1 MTTLENSPDPLPDQS
16 NTQPDIVYRIMES
29 NGEALTAIDSVVA
42 IATREIRIFDTRPST
57 LRERDFGRPSRIEAL
72 KTLLLKNRASRVRI
86 ALHEVT
92 AMESELPRLLL
103 LMQLHSS
110 QLQIHR
116 TVGQAREAHDVMLIA
131 DDAHS
136 WRKPYFEHPR
146 SVLTLDD
153 PAAAKP
159 FIDRFE
165 EIWDST
171 ELVSVG
177 GATGL

>member
-1 MTTLENSPDPLPDQS
+1 MTTLENSPDPLTDQS

-29 NGEALTAIDSVVA
+29 NGDALTAIDSVVA
-42 IATREIRIFDTRPST
+42 IARHEIRIFDTRPST
-57 LRERDFGRPSRIEAL
+57 LRERDFGRPNRIEAL
-72 KTLLLKNRASRVRI
+72 KTLLLKNRASRIRI

-103 LMQLHSS
+103 LMQLHST
-110 QLQIHR
+110 QVQIHR

-146 SVLTLDD
+146 SVLTLND
-153 PAAAKP
+153 PVAAKP

>member
-1 MTTLENSPDPLPDQS
+1 MTTLENSPDPLPQ
-16 NTQPDIVYRIMES
+16 QPDIVYRIMES
-29 NGEALTAIDSVVA
+29 NGDALTSIESVVA
-42 IATREIRIFDTRPST
+42 SATREIRIFDSLPST
-57 LRERDFGRPSRIEAL
+57 LRDRDFGRPNRIEAL
-72 KTLLLKNRASRVRI
+72 KTLLLKNRASRIRI

-103 LMQLHSS
+103 LMQLHST
-110 QLQIHR
+110 QVQIHR

-146 SVLTLDD
+146 SVLTLND
-153 PAAAKP
+153 PAATKP

>member
-1 MTTLENSPDPLPDQS
+1 MTTSENSPDPQPGQS
-16 NTQPDIVYRIMES
+16 GTQPDVIYRIMES
-29 NGEALTAIDSVVA
+29 NGEALAAIESVVA
-42 IATREIRIFDTRPST
+42 CARREIRIFDTLPST
-57 LRERDFGRPSRIEAL
+57 LRDREFGRPNRIESL
-72 KTLLLKNRASRVRI
+72 KTLLLKNRASRIRI

-103 LMQLHSS
+103 LMQMHAT
-110 QLQIHR
+110 QVQIHR

-146 SVLTLDD
+146 SVLTLND
-153 PAAAKP
+153 PAATKP

-177 GATGL
+177 GAAGL

>member
-1 MTTLENSPDPLPDQS
+1 MTTQENLQTVPEP
-16 NTQPDIVYRIMES
+16 VYRIMES
-29 NGEALTAIDSVVA
+29 NGEALTAIESVVGS
-42 IATREIRIFDTRPST
+42 ATHEIRIFDSKPTS
-57 LRERDFGRPSRIEAL
+57 LRERDFGRPARIEVL
-72 KTLLLKNRASRVRI
+72 KTLLLKNRASRIRI

-103 LMQLHSS
+103 LMQMHSTHM
-110 QLQIHR
+110 QIHR

-146 SVLTLDD
+146 SVLTLND
-153 PAAAKP
+153 PTATKP

-165 EIWDST
+165 EIWEST

>member
-1 MTTLENSPDPLPDQS
+1 MTTLENSPDPLA
-16 NTQPDIVYRIMES
+16 NQPDVVYKIMET
-29 NGEALTAIDSVVA
+29 NGEALAAIENVVA
-42 IATREIRIFDTRPST
+42 SATREIRIFDSMPTT
-57 LRERDFGRPSRIEAL
+57 LRDRDFGRPNRIETL
-72 KTLLLKNRASRVRI
+72 KTLLLKNRASRIRI

-92 AMESELPRLLL
+92 AIESELPRLLM

-116 TVGQAREAHDVMLIA
+116 TVGQAREAHDVLLIA
-131 DDAHS
+131 DDANS

-146 SVLTLDD
+146 SVLTLND
-153 PAAAKP
+153 AAATKP

>member
-1 MTTLENSPDPLPDQS
+1 MTTLENSPNP
-16 NTQPDIVYRIMES
+16 QPEQPEIVYRIMES
-29 NGEALTAIDSVVA
+29 NSDALIAIESVVA
-42 IATREIRIFDTRPST
+42 IATGEIRIFDTRPST
-57 LRERDFGRPSRIEAL
+57 LRERDFGRPNRIEAL

-103 LMQLHSS
+103 LMQLHST
-110 QLQIHR
+110 QVQIHR

-146 SVLTLDD
+146 SVLTLHD
-153 PAAAKP
+153 PVAAKP